1 MIKEKKLGY
10 DCTRMEKRPHPP
22 SSISISKSMRDSMS
36 DNDDNIFGGACHS
49 FREKEICDMGFDMGL
64 CSMYQTII

>member
-36 DNDDNIFGGACHS
+36 DNDDNIFGG
-49 FREKEICDMGFDMGL
+49 EKEICDMGFDMGL